1 MSNPAGDIQPLIGR
15 ILISLVFLVS
25 GTFKIAQ
32 YSQFAGFAG
41 AKGIPLPAFSIACAA
56 AVELLGG
63 LAMIAGFR
71 ARIVAW
77 LWILYLIPTTLVFH
91 NFWAMK
97 GMEQEDNMV
106 HFLLNLAVMGGLLY
120 VAEFGAGRY
129 SLDARGAAKA

>member
-15 ILISLVFLVS
+15 ILISLVFLFS

-32 YSQFAGFAG
+32 YSQFVGFAG
-41 AKGIPLPAFSIACAA
+41 AKGIPLPAFSIVCAA

-63 LAMIAGFR
+63 LA
-71 ARIVAW
+71 IVAW

-129 SLDARGAAKA
+129 SLDARGAAKT